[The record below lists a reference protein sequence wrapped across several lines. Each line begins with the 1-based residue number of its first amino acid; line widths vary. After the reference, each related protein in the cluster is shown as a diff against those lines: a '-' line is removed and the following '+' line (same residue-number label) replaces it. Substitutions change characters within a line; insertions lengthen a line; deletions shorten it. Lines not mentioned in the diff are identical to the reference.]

1 LQNKN
6 IYSLKIHFIMEKS
19 VALNIVK
26 SVMDAQF
33 TESQKESWNRE
44 AQGMP
49 LLEGETYHV
58 KTMSEDNIHV
68 GTIGAG
74 AANAGD
80 KFLQF
85 ETTEG
90 TMLGLSQIDRK
101 GNGLGLEG
109 TTRQELVADFVAKV
123 NTFVEANPDSTGFAI
138 KVKSLKTRP
147 GQNGQMVIP
156 TFQLA

>member
-1 LQNKN
+1 
-6 IYSLKIHFIMEKS
+6 MEKT

-33 TESQKESWNRE
+33 TAAQKESWNRD

-58 KTMSEDNIHV
+58 KTISEDNIHV

-85 ETTEG
+85 ETVEG
-90 TMLGLSQIDRK
+90 TMLGFSQVARK

-109 TTRQELVADFVAKV
+109 TTRQELVGDFIAKV
-123 NTFVEANPDSTGFAI
+123 NTYCEENPDGAGFAL

>member
-1 LQNKN
+1 
-6 IYSLKIHFIMEKS
+6 MEKS
-19 VALNIVK
+19 EAMSLLTE
-26 SVMDAQF
+26 VMGDF
-33 TESQKESWNRE
+33 TAAQKESWNRD

-58 KTMSEDNIHV
+58 PTITKDNVHT

-80 KFLQF
+80 KFKQF
-85 ETTEG
+85 ETAEG
-90 TMLGLSQIDRK
+90 TMLGLSQVARK

-109 TTRQELVADFVAKV
+109 TTRIELVADFIAKV
-123 NTFVEANPDSTGFAI
+123 NTFCEENPESQGFAI

>member
-1 LQNKN
+1 
-6 IYSLKIHFIMEKS
+6 MEKS
-19 VALNIVK
+19 VALNEIVK
-26 SVMDAQF
+26 VVMDNNF
-33 TESQKESWNRE
+33 TTAQKEAWNRD
-44 AQGMP
+44 AQAMP

-58 KTMSEDNIHV
+58 KTINADNIHV

-85 ETTEG
+85 ETVEG
-90 TMLGLSQIDRK
+90 TMLGMSQIARK

-109 TTRQELVADFVAKV
+109 ATRQELVADFVAKV
-123 NTFVEANPDSTGFAI
+123 NTYCEENPDAPGFTL

-156 TFQLA
+156 TFALA

>member
-1 LQNKN
+1 
-6 IYSLKIHFIMEKS
+6 MEKNQAMS
-19 VALNIVK
+19 IV
-26 SVMDAQF
+26 SEVMDAQF
-33 TESQKESWNRE
+33 TAAQKESWGRD

-49 LLEGETYHV
+49 LLEGESYHV
-58 KTMSEDNIHV
+58 PAITKDTIHV

-85 ETTEG
+85 PTAEG
-90 TMLGLSQIDRK
+90 TMLGMSQIARK
-101 GNGLGLEG
+101 GNGLGLDG
-109 TTRQELVADFVAKV
+109 NTRAELVADFVAKV
-123 NTFVEANPDSTGFAI
+123 NTYCEENPDAAGFPL

-156 TFQLA
+156 TFTLA

>member
-1 LQNKN
+1 
-6 IYSLKIHFIMEKS
+6 MEKT
-19 VALNIVK
+19 VALNEIVK
-26 SVMDAQF
+26 VVMDANF
-33 TESQKESWNRE
+33 TTAQKESWNRD

-58 KTMSEDNIHV
+58 PAIKPENIHV

-85 ETTEG
+85 ETAEG
-90 TMLGLSQIDRK
+90 TMLGMSQVARK

-123 NTFVEANPDSTGFAI
+123 NTYCEENPESAGFAL

-147 GQNGQMVIP
+147 GQNGQMIIP

>member
-1 LQNKN
+1 
-6 IYSLKIHFIMEKS
+6 MEKS
-19 VALNIVK
+19 AA
-26 SVMDAQF
+26 MDLVNEAMGDFTAAQI
-33 TESQKESWNRE
+33 ESWNRD

-58 KTMSEDNIHV
+58 KTITKESIKT

-74 AANAGD
+74 VPNAGQ
-80 KFLQF
+80 KFKQF
-85 ETTEG
+85 ETVEG
-90 TMLGLSQIDRK
+90 TMLGFSQIARK

-109 TTRQELVADFVAKV
+109 TTRKELVADFVARV
-123 NTFVEANPDSTGFAI
+123 NTFNEENPDSEGFVL

-156 TFQLA
+156 TFELS

>member
-1 LQNKN
+1 
-6 IYSLKIHFIMEKS
+6 MEKT
-19 VALNIVK
+19 VALEFVNE
-26 SVMDAQF
+26 VMSDFTAAQR
-33 TESQKESWNRE
+33 ESWGRD

-49 LLEGETYHV
+49 LLEGETYHL
-58 KTMSEDNIHV
+58 KTITKDNVHT

-80 KFLQF
+80 HFKQF
-85 ETTEG
+85 ETVEG
-90 TMLGLSQIDRK
+90 TMLGFSQVARK

-109 TTRQELVADFVAKV
+109 ATRLELVADFVSKV
-123 NTFVEANPDSTGFAI
+123 NTFNEENPDSVGFAV

-156 TFQLA
+156 TFQLV

>member
-1 LQNKN
+1 
-6 IYSLKIHFIMEKS
+6 MEKS
-19 VALNIVK
+19 VALNIVNEIM
-26 SVMDAQF
+26 SDFTAAQN
-33 TESQKESWNRE
+33 ESWNRD

-58 KTMSEDNIHV
+58 KTITKENVHT

-80 KFLQF
+80 KFKQF
-85 ETTEG
+85 ETVEG
-90 TMLGLSQIDRK
+90 TMLGLSQVARK

-109 TTRQELVADFVAKV
+109 TTRKELVADFIAKV
-123 NTFVEANPDSTGFAI
+123 NTYCEENPDSNGFAL

-156 TFQLA
+156 TFQLV

>member
-1 LQNKN
+1 MTKDEAKN
-6 IYSLKIHFIMEKS
+6 LLTEVMGEHFT
-19 VALNIVK
+19 A
-26 SVMDAQF
+26 AQ
-33 TESQKESWNRE
+33 QESWNDRD

-58 KTMSEDNIHV
+58 KQITKETFAV

-80 KFLQF
+80 KFLQIP
-85 ETTEG
+85 TVEG
-90 TMLGLSQIDRK
+90 TLLGISQVARK

-109 TTRQELVADFVAKV
+109 TKRADLVADFISKV
-123 NTFVEANPDSTGFAI
+123 NTYCDENPDSAGFAF

-156 TFQLA
+156 TFTLA

>member
-1 LQNKN
+1 
-6 IYSLKIHFIMEKS
+6 MEKS
-19 VALNIVK
+19 VALNEIVK
-26 SVMDAQF
+26 VVMDNNF
-33 TESQKESWNRE
+33 TTAQKEAWNRD
-44 AQGMP
+44 AQSMP

-58 KTMSEDNIHV
+58 KTISADNIHV

-85 ETTEG
+85 ETVEG
-90 TMLGLSQIDRK
+90 TMLGMSQIARK

-109 TTRQELVADFVAKV
+109 ATRQELVADFVSKV
-123 NTFVEANPDSTGFAI
+123 NTYCEQNPDGTGYAI

-156 TFQLA
+156 TFTLA

>member
-1 LQNKN
+1 
-6 IYSLKIHFIMEKS
+6 MEKS

-33 TESQKESWNRE
+33 TAAQKESWNRD

-49 LLEGETYHV
+49 LLEGETYHL
-58 KTMSEDNIHV
+58 KTISEDNIHV

-85 ETTEG
+85 ETVEG
-90 TMLGLSQIDRK
+90 TMLGMSQVARK
-101 GNGLGLEG
+101 GNGLGLSG
-109 TTRQELVADFVAKV
+109 TTRQDLVADFVSKV
-123 NTFVEANPDSTGFAI
+123 NTFNEENPDGAGFAL

>member
-1 LQNKN
+1 
-6 IYSLKIHFIMEKS
+6 MEKT
-19 VALNIVK
+19 VAMNIVK
-26 SVMDAQF
+26 AVMDAQF
-33 TESQKESWNRE
+33 TAAQKESWNRD

-58 KTMSEDNIHV
+58 KTISEDNIHV

-90 TMLGLSQIDRK
+90 TMLGLSQVARK

-123 NTFVEANPDSTGFAI
+123 NTYNEDNPESVGYAI

-156 TFQLA
+156 TFELV

>member
-1 LQNKN
+1 
-6 IYSLKIHFIMEKS
+6 MEKS

-33 TESQKESWNRE
+33 TAAQKESWGRD

-49 LLEGETYHV
+49 LLEGETYHI
-58 KTMSEDNIHV
+58 KTISEDNIHV

-90 TMLGLSQIDRK
+90 TMLGFSQVARK
-101 GNGLGLEG
+101 GNGLELRGD
-109 TTRQELVADFVAKV
+109 TRQQLVADFIAKV
-123 NTFVEANPDSTGFAI
+123 NTHCEENPDGPGFAI

>member
-1 LQNKN
+1 
-6 IYSLKIHFIMEKS
+6 MEKS

-33 TESQKESWNRE
+33 TAAQKESWNRD

-58 KTMSEDNIHV
+58 KTISEDNIHV

-85 ETTEG
+85 ETVEG
-90 TMLGLSQIDRK
+90 TMLGLSQIARK
-101 GNGLGLEG
+101 GNGLSLEG
-109 TTRQELVADFVAKV
+109 TTRQELVADFIAKV
-123 NTFVEANPDSTGFAI
+123 NTFCEENPESAGFAI

>member
-1 LQNKN
+1 
-6 IYSLKIHFIMEKS
+6 MEKEQANAI
-19 VALNIVK
+19 VAE
-26 SVMDAQF
+26 VMDANF
-33 TESQKESWNRE
+33 TAAQKESWGRD

-49 LLEGETYHV
+49 LLEGETYHI
-58 KTMSEDNIHV
+58 KTISKDNIHT

-80 KFLQF
+80 KYLQF
-85 ETTEG
+85 ETVEG
-90 TMLGLSQIDRK
+90 TMLGFSQIARK

-109 TTRQELVADFVAKV
+109 NTRRELVGDFIAKV
-123 NTFVEANPDSTGFAI
+123 NTYCEDNPDSAGFAV

-156 TFQLA
+156 TFALA

>member
-1 LQNKN
+1 
-6 IYSLKIHFIMEKS
+6 MEKS
-19 VALNIVK
+19 VALNEIVK
-26 SVMDAQF
+26 VVMDNNF
-33 TESQKESWNRE
+33 TAAQKESWGRD

-58 KTMSEDNIHV
+58 PAITSDNIHV

-85 ETTEG
+85 ETAEG
-90 TMLGLSQIDRK
+90 TMLGMSQVARK

-123 NTFVEANPDSTGFAI
+123 NTYCEANPDGAGFAI

>member
-1 LQNKN
+1 
-6 IYSLKIHFIMEKS
+6 MEK
-19 VALNIVK
+19 ALAMNIV
-26 SVMDAQF
+26 SAVMESNF
-33 TESQKESWNRE
+33 TAAQKESWGRD

-58 KTMSEDNIHV
+58 GTISEDNIHV

-80 KFLQF
+80 KFLQI
-85 ETTEG
+85 ETKEG
-90 TMLGLSQIDRK
+90 TMLGFSQIARK
-101 GNGLGLEG
+101 GNGLELQGD
-109 TTRQELVADFVAKV
+109 TRQQLVADFVAKV
-123 NTFVEANPDSTGFAI
+123 NTYCENNPNSPGFAI

-156 TFQLA
+156 TFQLV

>member
-1 LQNKN
+1 
-6 IYSLKIHFIMEKS
+6 MEKS
-19 VALNIVK
+19 AAMDLVNE
-26 SVMDAQF
+26 VMSDFTAAQN
-33 TESQKESWNRE
+33 ESWNRD

-58 KTMSEDNIHV
+58 KTIKKENVHT

-74 AANAGD
+74 AANAGQ
-80 KFLQF
+80 KFKQF
-85 ETTEG
+85 ETVEG
-90 TMLGLSQIDRK
+90 TMLGFSQIARK

-109 TTRQELVADFVAKV
+109 TTRKELVADFIARV
-123 NTFVEANPDSTGFAI
+123 NTFNEENPDSEGFVL

-156 TFQLA
+156 TFTLA

>member
-1 LQNKN
+1 
-6 IYSLKIHFIMEKS
+6 MEKS

-33 TESQKESWNRE
+33 TAAQKESWNRD

-49 LLEGETYHV
+49 LLEGETYHF
-58 KTMSEDNIHV
+58 KTISEDNIHV
-68 GTIGAG
+68 GTIGVG

-85 ETTEG
+85 ETNEG
-90 TMLGLSQIDRK
+90 TMLGFSQVARK
-101 GNGLGLEG
+101 GNGLGLTG
-109 TTRQELVADFVAKV
+109 TTRQELVADFISKV
-123 NTFVEANPDSTGFAI
+123 NTFNEENPDSTGFAI

>member
-1 LQNKN
+1 
-6 IYSLKIHFIMEKS
+6 MEKS

-33 TESQKESWNRE
+33 TAAQKESWNRD

-49 LLEGETYHV
+49 LLEGETYHL
-58 KTMSEDNIHV
+58 KTISEDNIHV

-80 KFLQF
+80 KFLQV
-85 ETTEG
+85 ETVEG
-90 TMLGLSQIDRK
+90 TMLGMSQVARK
-101 GNGLGLEG
+101 GNGLGLSG
-109 TTRQELVADFVAKV
+109 TTRQDLVADFVSKV
-123 NTFVEANPDSTGFAI
+123 NTFNEENPDGAGFAL

>member
-1 LQNKN
+1 
-6 IYSLKIHFIMEKS
+6 MEKS
-19 VALNIVK
+19 EAMNLVNEAMSDFTVA
-26 SVMDAQF
+26 
-33 TESQKESWNRE
+33 QKESWERD

-49 LLEGETYHV
+49 LLENETYHI
-58 KTMSEDNIHV
+58 KTITKESIHT

-80 KFLQF
+80 HFKQF
-85 ETTEG
+85 ETVEG
-90 TMLGLSQIDRK
+90 TMLGFSQVARK
-101 GNGLGLEG
+101 GNGLGLQG
-109 TTRQELVADFVAKV
+109 DSRKELVADFVAKV
-123 NTFVEANPDSTGFAI
+123 NTYNEENPDSTGFAI

>member
-1 LQNKN
+1 
-6 IYSLKIHFIMEKS
+6 MEKS
-19 VALNIVK
+19 VALNSIVK
-26 SVMDAQF
+26 VVMDNNF
-33 TESQKESWNRE
+33 TAAQKESWNRD

-58 KTMSEDNIHV
+58 PAITPENIHV

-85 ETTEG
+85 ETAEG
-90 TMLGLSQIDRK
+90 TMLGMSQVARK

-123 NTFVEANPDSTGFAI
+123 NTYCEANPDGAGFAI

>member
-1 LQNKN
+1 
-6 IYSLKIHFIMEKS
+6 MEKELAKS
-19 VALNIVK
+19 LVAE
-26 SVMDAQF
+26 VMDANF
-33 TESQKESWNRE
+33 TTAQKESWNRD

-49 LLEGETYHV
+49 LLENETYHL
-58 KTMSEDNIHV
+58 KEITKDNIKV

-85 ETTEG
+85 QTVEG
-90 TMLGLSQIDRK
+90 TMLGISQIARK
-101 GNGLGLEG
+101 GNGLELEG
-109 TTRQELVADFVAKV
+109 TTRQELVSDFVCKV
-123 NTFVEANPDSTGFAI
+123 NTYNEENPNSTGFAI

-156 TFQLA
+156 TFALA

>member
-1 LQNKN
+1 
-6 IYSLKIHFIMEKS
+6 MEK
-19 VALNIVK
+19 ALAMNIVK

-33 TESQKESWNRE
+33 TAAQKESWNRD

-58 KTMSEDNIHV
+58 KTISEDNIHV

-80 KFLQF
+80 KFLQI
-85 ETTEG
+85 ETKEG
-90 TMLGLSQIDRK
+90 TMLGFSQIARK

-109 TTRQELVADFVAKV
+109 TTRQELVADFISKV
-123 NTFVEANPDSTGFAI
+123 NTFCENNPDTDGFAI

>member
-1 LQNKN
+1 
-6 IYSLKIHFIMEKS
+6 MEK
-19 VALNIVK
+19 ALAMNIVK

-33 TESQKESWNRE
+33 TAAQKESWNRD

-58 KTMSEDNIHV
+58 GTISVDNIHV
-68 GTIGAG
+68 GTIGVG

-85 ETTEG
+85 ETKEG
-90 TMLGLSQIDRK
+90 TMLGFSQIARK

-109 TTRQELVADFVAKV
+109 TTRQELVADFISKV
-123 NTFVEANPDSTGFAI
+123 NTFCEENPESDGFAL

-147 GQNGQMVIP
+147 GQNGQMIIP

>member
-1 LQNKN
+1 
-6 IYSLKIHFIMEKS
+6 MEKS
-19 VALNIVK
+19 VALSLINEAL
-26 SVMDAQF
+26 SDF
-33 TESQKESWNRE
+33 TATQMESWNRD

-49 LLEGETYHV
+49 LLEGETYHL
-58 KTMSEDNIHV
+58 KTITKDNIHT

-80 KFLQF
+80 HFKQF
-85 ETTEG
+85 ETVEG
-90 TMLGLSQIDRK
+90 TMLGFSQVARK

-109 TTRQELVADFVAKV
+109 TSRLELVADFVAKV
-123 NTFVEANPDSTGFAI
+123 NTFNEANPDSAGFAV

>member
-1 LQNKN
+1 
-6 IYSLKIHFIMEKS
+6 MEKS
-19 VALNIVK
+19 KA
-26 SVMDAQF
+26 MDLLKEVLSDF
-33 TESQKESWNRE
+33 TAAQKESWNRD

-49 LLEGETYHV
+49 LLEGETYHL
-58 KTMSEDNIHV
+58 KTITKDNIHT

-74 AANAGD
+74 ATNAGD
-80 KFLQF
+80 KFKQF
-85 ETTEG
+85 ETVEG
-90 TMLGLSQIDRK
+90 TMLGLSQVARK

-109 TTRQELVADFVAKV
+109 NTRLELVADFVAKV
-123 NTFVEANPDSTGFAI
+123 NTYNEANPDSNGFTI

>member
-1 LQNKN
+1 
-6 IYSLKIHFIMEKS
+6 MEKS
-19 VALNIVK
+19 VALNEIVK
-26 SVMDAQF
+26 VVMDNNF
-33 TESQKESWNRE
+33 TAAQKESWGRD

-58 KTMSEDNIHV
+58 PTITADNVHV

-85 ETTEG
+85 ETAEG
-90 TMLGLSQIDRK
+90 TMLGMSQVARK

-109 TTRQELVADFVAKV
+109 ATRQELVADFVAKV
-123 NTFVEANPDSTGFAI
+123 NTYCEANPDSQGFAV

>member
-1 LQNKN
+1 
-6 IYSLKIHFIMEKS
+6 MEKS
-19 VALNIVK
+19 EALNIVK

-33 TESQKESWNRE
+33 TAAQKESWNRD

-58 KTMSEDNIHV
+58 GKISVDNIHV
-68 GTIGAG
+68 GTIGVG

-85 ETTEG
+85 ETMEG
-90 TMLGLSQIDRK
+90 TMLGFSQVARK

-109 TTRQELVADFVAKV
+109 TTRQELVADFISKV
-123 NTFVEANPDSTGFAI
+123 NTFNEENPESDGFAL